1 MKGKDQFFDF
11 FIKLYGRNL
20 IIKFALA
27 KIFD

>member
-11 FIKLYGRNL
+11 FKLYGRNL